1 MYRVIR
7 RNRHVFLNR
16 DLGDRML
23 RIVCAHELGHDQ
35 LHRKLA
41 QANSLHEFT
50 LYDMT
55 ARPGSSWFLL
65 SAPGLR
71 LACAIRGVLRSK
83 GFAARPSYF
92 RSKDKTRREKR
103 VCRSWK
109 HGEARPPQ
117 SGAAMPAVCSSPH
130 GGGFLCKK
138 PKISTRFIH
147 IPIIFRNKFRI
158 CP

>member
-1 MYRVIR
+1 MREMYRVIR

-55 ARPGSSWFLL
+55 ARPESSWFLL

-92 RSKDKTRREKR
+92 RTKDKTRREKR

-109 HGEARPPQ
+109 HGEARPPKAERPCPPFARARM
-117 SGAAMPAVCSSPH
+117 AADFYVRVPKYPLALSI
-130 GGGFLCKK
+130 FL
-138 PKISTRFIH
+138 
-147 IPIIFRNKFRI
+147 
-158 CP
+158 